1 MQHADARDCSDAT
14 MAALGGGGS
23 GVSAV
28 VAPGEALA
36 GGVSVSKVYVA
47 FIKG

>member
-1 MQHADARDCSDAT
+1 ME
-14 MAALGGGGS
+14 AALGAGGS

-28 VAPGEALA
+28 VAPGEAVA

-47 FIKG
+47 FINGY